1 MKKINNMKTVIIS
14 TRAVYHKI
22 AEVTVDVPDNIEEN
36 EIQDWIWNNEH
47 LFVEELDTK
56 LHAAPLEYGLGVGD
70 VFDEIESDYETRF
83 DFVVNDEIIF
93 GGHC

>member
-1 MKKINNMKTVIIS
+1 MKTVIIS

-56 LHAAPLEYGLGVGD
+56 LHAAPLGYGLGVGD
-70 VFDEIESDYETRF
+70 TFDEPDSVYETRF
-83 DFVVNDEIIF
+83 DFVVNDEIVF